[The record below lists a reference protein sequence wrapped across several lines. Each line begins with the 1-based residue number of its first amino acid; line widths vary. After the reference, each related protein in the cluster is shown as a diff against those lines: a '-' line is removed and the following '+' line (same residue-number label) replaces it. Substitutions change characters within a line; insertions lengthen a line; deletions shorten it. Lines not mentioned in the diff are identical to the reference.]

1 MSACISLKFVYCLS
15 ESIIWYIA
23 ALEFWVS
30 CSWASIEEMFVMG
43 FICVDV
49 YEGISTCLSYL
60 VELESSFHII
70 DIDIFVSNTIVHRSR
85 HGVSKTALNLLVLCE
100 CFNLFLCEFSST
112 NPKLQQMG
120 IKPPLTQQKPL
131 RKSAPSPLFFI
142 LWFFFFFFFW
152 G

>member
-1 MSACISLKFVYCLS
+1 
-15 ESIIWYIA
+15 
-23 ALEFWVS
+23 
-30 CSWASIEEMFVMG
+30 MG
-43 FICVDV
+43 FICVYV

-70 DIDIFVSNTIVHRSR
+70 DIDIFVTNTIVHRSR
-85 HGVSKTALNLLVLCE
+85 HGVSKTMLNLLVLCE

-112 NPKLQQMG
+112 NLKLQQMG

-131 RKSAPSPLFFI
+131 RKLDPSPVFFI
-142 LWFFFFFFFW
+142 LWFFFFFFL